1 MKKWLCNLILFT
13 IIGMSTI
20 IAQGG
25 QNILIDEQFIDN
37 KNNWY
42 EWNYEYSRGK
52 IQNGYYLFEYQK
64 ENREAFWKEIRIDE
78 QKDFTIEATIKR
90 LAGKDDHE
98 YGILWGIG
106 KDWDNCYEFL
116 IQPAGYY
123 CYRKRM
129 NASSQ
134 NVIDWT
140 ESKAVKNDVNVL
152 TVKKRGM
159 KILFFI
165 NGQYVNETNFERFFS
180 DNVGFI
186 IYKQQQVGIDHLQII
201 EETPVQIA
209 EQPRKRIAL
218 LIGNSAYQEVP
229 LKNPVNDAKD
239 MAEALDSLQ
248 FNVITKFNLN
258 QREREM
264 EEVINEFF
272 KQIQNGDV
280 ALFYF
285 SGHGSQV
292 QGENYLLPVGEHI
305 QSESDIRYKAVNA
318 GYILGKMEESGNRT
332 NIMILDACRNNPF
345 KSVRSLSKGLTIMEA
360 PGGTFIAYATAPGK
374 VALDGTERNGVY
386 TKYLLEALRIKGMP
400 IEQAFKSVLKN
411 VEKET
416 NGQQIPWT
424 ASSLREDFSFNP

>member
-1 MKKWLCNLILFT
+1 
-13 IIGMSTI
+13 
-20 IAQGG
+20 
-25 QNILIDEQFIDN
+25 
-37 KNNWY
+37 
-42 EWNYEYSRGK
+42 
-52 IQNGYYLFEYQK
+52 
-64 ENREAFWKEIRIDE
+64 
-78 QKDFTIEATIKR
+78 
-90 LAGKDDHE
+90 
-98 YGILWGIG
+98 
-106 KDWDNCYEFL
+106 
-116 IQPAGYY
+116 
-123 CYRKRM
+123 
-129 NASSQ
+129 
-134 NVIDWT
+134 
-140 ESKAVKNDVNVL
+140 
-152 TVKKRGM
+152 
-159 KILFFI
+159 
-165 NGQYVNETNFERFFS
+165 
-180 DNVGFI
+180 
-186 IYKQQQVGIDHLQII
+186 
-201 EETPVQIA
+201 
-209 EQPRKRIAL
+209 
-218 LIGNSAYQEVP
+218 
-229 LKNPVNDAKD
+229 